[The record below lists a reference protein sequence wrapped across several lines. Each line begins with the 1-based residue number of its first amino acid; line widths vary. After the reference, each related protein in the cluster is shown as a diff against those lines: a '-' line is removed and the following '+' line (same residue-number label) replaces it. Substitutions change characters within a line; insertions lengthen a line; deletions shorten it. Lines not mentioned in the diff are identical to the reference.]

1 MRVHGL
7 FRIALFMLF
16 LVVSAFATVASTFSA
31 DNNLRQARIRDISSV
46 EGVRDN
52 PLAGYGLVVG
62 LNGTGDRQQTMFPLQ
77 TLANLLLRMGV
88 HVTSLQSITVKNI
101 AAVMV
106 TGNLPPFARPGTHID
121 VNVSSVGDARSLE
134 GGFLVLATLRGPDG
148 QVYATAQGP
157 IVLGGFS
164 SGSQGNSVTLN
175 HPTAGRVPN
184 GGLVEKDAAIDLSR
198 FSELSLL
205 LHESD
210 YLTAQEV
217 ADAINKALGK
227 DQARAVDGRRI
238 MVRTVSQSAEGTT
251 SLLSRIE
258 NLPITVN
265 APARVIMNERSGTV
279 VMGHAVTLSACSVM
293 HGDLAVQITTEYQVS
308 QPNALSQGG
317 QTVVVPHTTVT
328 AQEGPAKHIELPAGA
343 TVQDLISGLQSIGAT
358 ARDIIAII
366 EAINAAGALNAELEV
381 I

>member
-1 MRVHGL
+1 MRVLGP
-7 FRIALFMLF
+7 FRISLSALFV
-16 LVVSAFATVASTFSA
+16 VVSAFVAVAGTFAA
-31 DNNLRQARIRDISSV
+31 DNNLRQTRIRDISSV

-62 LNGTGDRQQTMFPLQ
+62 LNGTGDRQQTMFPVQ
-77 TLANLLLRMGV
+77 TLGNLLLKMGV
-88 HVTSLQSITVKNI
+88 RITSPQSITVKNI

-106 TGNLPPFARPGTHID
+106 TANLPPFARPGTRVD

-134 GGFLVLATLRGPDG
+134 GGYLVLATLHGPDG

-164 SGSQGNSVTLN
+164 SGGQGNSVTLN

-184 GGLVEKDAAIDLSR
+184 GGMVEKDAAVDLSR
-198 FSELSLL
+198 LSELSLL
-205 LHESD
+205 LHDPD

-227 DQARAVDGRRI
+227 DQAKAIDGRRI
-238 MVRTVSQSAEGTT
+238 IVRTVPQSAEVTT
-251 SLLSRIE
+251 LLLSRIE
-258 NLPITVN
+258 NLAITVH

-279 VMGHAVTLSACSVM
+279 VMGHEVTLSACSVM
-293 HGDLAVQITTEYQVS
+293 HGNLAVQITTEYEVS

-328 AQEGPAKHIELPAGA
+328 AQEGPAKRIELPAGA

-366 EAINAAGALNAELEV
+366 EAINAAGALNAELQV

>member
-1 MRVHGL
+1 MRTYRL
-7 FRIALFMLF
+7 FRSVV
-16 LVVSAFATVASTFSA
+16 LVVFTAASGFAT

-46 EGVRDN
+46 EGVREN

-62 LNGTGDRQQTMFPLQ
+62 LNGTGDRQQTIFPVQ
-77 TLANLLLRMGV
+77 TLGNELLRMGV
-88 HVTSLQSITVKNI
+88 HIPSPQSITVKNI

-106 TGNLPPFARPGTHID
+106 TAKLPPFARPGTQLD
-121 VNVSSVGDARSLE
+121 VNVSSVGDAKSLE
-134 GGFLVLATLRGPDG
+134 GGYLVLATLHGPDG

-157 IVLGGFS
+157 VVLGGFS
-164 SGSQGNSVTLN
+164 SGGQANSVTVN

-184 GGLVEKDAAIDLSR
+184 GGTVERDAGIDLGR
-198 FSELSLL
+198 LTQLSVL
-205 LHESD
+205 LHEPD

-217 ADAINKALGK
+217 AAAINKALGK

-238 MVRTVSQSAEGTT
+238 IIKTISPSAEGTT
-251 SLLSRIE
+251 LLLSEIE
-258 NLPITVN
+258 NLAVTVH

-279 VMGHAVTLSACSVM
+279 VMGHDVTLSACSIM
-293 HGDLAVQITTEYQVS
+293 HGNLAVQITTEFQVS
-308 QPNALSQGG
+308 QPTALSQGG
-317 QTVVVPHTTVT
+317 QTVVVPQTTVT
-328 AQEGPAKHIELPAGA
+328 AQETPAKHIELPAGA
-343 TVQDLISGLQSIGAT
+343 TVQDLISGLQSIGAS

>member
-1 MRVHGL
+1 MRVHGP
-7 FRIALFMLF
+7 FRIALSTLF
-16 LVVSAFATVASTFSA
+16 LVVSAFVAVAGTFAA
-31 DNNLRQARIRDISSV
+31 DNNLRQTRIRDISSV

-62 LNGTGDRQQTMFPLQ
+62 LNGTGDRQQTMFPVQ
-77 TLANLLLRMGV
+77 TLGNLLLKMGV
-88 HVTSLQSITVKNI
+88 RITSPQSITVKNI

-106 TGNLPPFARPGTHID
+106 TANLPPFARPGTHVD

-164 SGSQGNSVTLN
+164 SGGQGNSVTLN

-184 GGLVEKDAAIDLSR
+184 GGMVEKDAAVDLGHL
-198 FSELSLL
+198 SELSLL
-205 LHESD
+205 LHEPD
-210 YLTAQEV
+210 YLTAREV
-217 ADAINKALGK
+217 ADAINKALGR
-227 DQARAVDGRRI
+227 DQAKAVDGRRI
-238 MVRTVSQSAEGTT
+238 MIKTVSQSAEGTT
-251 SLLSRIE
+251 LLLSRIE
-258 NLPITVN
+258 NLAITVY

-279 VMGHAVTLSACSVM
+279 VMGHQVTLSACSVM
-293 HGDLAVQITTEYQVS
+293 HGNLAVQITTEYEVS

-317 QTVVVPHTTVT
+317 QTVVVPRTTVS

>member
-1 MRVHGL
+1 MRVLGP
-7 FRIALFMLF
+7 FRISLSALFV
-16 LVVSAFATVASTFSA
+16 VVSAFVAVAGTFAA
-31 DNNLRQARIRDISSV
+31 DNNLRQTRIRDISSV

-164 SGSQGNSVTLN
+164 SGGQGNSVTLN

-184 GGLVEKDAAIDLSR
+184 GGLVEKDAAIDLGR

>member
-1 MRVHGL
+1 MNTHFISRSAI
-7 FRIALFMLF
+7 IAVLAAA
-16 LVVSAFATVASTFSA
+16 SALAA
-31 DNNLRQARIRDISSV
+31 DSSLKQARIRDISSL

-62 LNGTGDRQQTMFPLQ
+62 LNGTGDRQQTLFPVQ
-77 TLANLLLRMGV
+77 TLGNVLLKMGV
-88 HVTSLQSITVKNI
+88 HLTTPQSITVKNI

-106 TGNLPPFARPGTHID
+106 TASLPPFARPGTHLD

-134 GGFLVLATLRGPDG
+134 GGYLVLATLHGPDG

-164 SGSQGNSVTLN
+164 SGANENSVTLN

-184 GGLVEKDAAIDLSR
+184 GATVERDAAVDLGR
-198 FSELSLL
+198 LSELTLL
-205 LHESD
+205 LHETD
-210 YLTAQEV
+210 YLTAEEV
-217 ADAINKALGK
+217 AEAINSAIGRN
-227 DQARAVDGRRI
+227 QARAVDGRRI
-238 MVRTVSQSAEGTT
+238 LVKTISQSAEGNTL
-251 SLLSRIE
+251 LLSRIE
-258 NLPITVN
+258 NLAVTVH
-265 APARVIMNERSGTV
+265 APARVILNERTGTV
-279 VMGHAVTLSACSVM
+279 VMGHEVTLSACSIM
-293 HGDLAVQITTEYQVS
+293 HGNLAVQITTQFEVS

-317 QTVVVPHTTVT
+317 QTVVVPHTTVST
-328 AQEGPAKHIELPAGA
+328 REAPAKRIELPAGA
-343 TVQDLISGLQSIGAT
+343 TVQDLITGLQTIGAS

>member
-1 MRVHGL
+1 MNTHL
-7 FRIALFMLF
+7 IFRSAVIAVLGAA
-16 LVVSAFATVASTFSA
+16 SALGA
-31 DNNLRQARIRDISSV
+31 DSSLRQARIRDISSV
-46 EGVRDN
+46 EGVREN
-52 PLAGYGLVVG
+52 SLAGYGLVVG
-62 LNGTGDRQQTMFPLQ
+62 LNGTGDRQQTLFPVQ
-77 TLANLLLRMGV
+77 TLGNVLLRMGV
-88 HVTSLQSITVKNI
+88 HIPTPQSITVKNI

-106 TGNLPPFARPGTHID
+106 TANLPPFARPGTQLD

-134 GGFLVLATLRGPDG
+134 GGYLVLATLHGPDG

-164 SGSQGNSVTLN
+164 AGGQGNSVTLN

-184 GGLVEKDAAIDLSR
+184 GGTVERDAAVDLGR
-198 FSELSLL
+198 LSELTLL
-205 LHESD
+205 LRQPD

-217 ADAINKALGK
+217 AAAINKTLNK
-227 DQARAVDGRRI
+227 DQARAVDGRRVI
-238 MVRTVSQSAEGTT
+238 IKMVSQSAEGTT
-251 SLLSRIE
+251 SFLSKIE
-258 NLPITVN
+258 NLPVTIH

-279 VMGHAVTLSACSVM
+279 VMGHEVTLSACSIM
-293 HGDLAVQITTEYQVS
+293 HGNLAVQITTQFEVS

-317 QTVVVPHTTVT
+317 QTVVVPQTTVT
-328 AQEGPAKHIELPAGA
+328 ARESPAKHIELPAGA

-366 EAINAAGALNAELEV
+366 EAVNAAGALNAELEV

>member
-7 FRIALFMLF
+7 FRIALFTLL
-16 LVVSAFATVASTFSA
+16 LVVSAFAAVASTFSA

-134 GGFLVLATLRGPDG
+134 GGYLVLATLRGPDG

-164 SGSQGNSVTLN
+164 SGGQGNSVTLN

-184 GGLVEKDAAIDLSR
+184 GGLVEKDAAIDLGR

-210 YLTAQEV
+210 YLTAQGV

-238 MVRTVSQSAEGTT
+238 MIKMVSQSAEGTT

-258 NLPITVN
+258 NLPVTVN

-328 AQEGPAKHIELPAGA
+328 AQEGPAKRIELPAGA

>member
-7 FRIALFMLF
+7 FRIALFTLL
-16 LVVSAFATVASTFSA
+16 LVVSAFAAVASTFSA
-31 DNNLRQARIRDISSV
+31 DNNLRQASIRDISSV

-134 GGFLVLATLRGPDG
+134 GGYLVLATLRGPDG

-164 SGSQGNSVTLN
+164 SGGQGNSVTLN

-184 GGLVEKDAAIDLSR
+184 GGLVEKDAAIDLGR

-210 YLTAQEV
+210 YLTAQGV

-238 MVRTVSQSAEGTT
+238 MIKMVSQSAEGTT

-258 NLPITVN
+258 NLPVTVN

-328 AQEGPAKHIELPAGA
+328 AQEGPAKRIELPAGA